1 MLLLLVVSSSLIS
14 FLPFNF
20 SNNTKFKTFLGDGGS
35 LFLGFLVSALLVQ
48 FAEVNL
54 TYDPSIVLWFAAVP
68 ILDLCAVV
76 TTRLLMKR
84 KITAADRN
92 HIHHYFLSKGYS
104 HLWVTVLITAAS
116 LALLLFGVVVISKA
130 QASALVFSAD
140 TYFILIAK
148 KSFLPT

>member
-1 MLLLLVVSSSLIS
+1 MGALSIPVTLLAIIGLTNAINMIDGCDGLASNLVLVSLLVLLIFGNAVFEESIMLLLLVVSSSLIS

-68 ILDLCAVV
+68 ILIYV
-76 TTRLLMKR
+76 
-84 KITAADRN
+84 
-92 HIHHYFLSKGYS
+92 LS
-104 HLWVTVLITAAS
+104 
-116 LALLLFGVVVISKA
+116 
-130 QASALVFSAD
+130 
-140 TYFILIAK
+140 
-148 KSFLPT
+148 LPHDS